1 MAKRHGAFLRELTLG
16 ALAALAALVLAA
28 CVVGA
33 PPASAAP
40 TEPTLTVAQLQAL
53 LDASPDGT
61 AQGYFNTV
69 LRGATIVRIPV
80 TVESVV
86 PYSIPEGS
94 LILFRARG
102 AAIEE
107 IGGIASGMSGSPLF
121 ITGGGDDKL
130 VGAVSYGDV
139 FTKGYLGLATPVEY
153 MARMEDT
160 FLPAGGTAALTR
172 AVHAA
177 GRTVTGVTVAA
188 SRDAA
193 FAVPRTVHTAVMAP
207 LAQMTVAGLPQNSAP
222 YKDVVRRLEAHGIDV
237 APYGAR
243 FAGGTDDFTAP
254 LVGGSSVA
262 VLLARGD
269 VIYGALGTVTWGD
282 GDRVVA
288 FGHPFMD
295 LGTVDAYLSNAY
307 VHGVWSSTMVPYK
320 VVSPGKL
327 RGSLLQDRG
336 SGIAGSIADTPEE
349 VPLTGAVT
357 LQPQGVVGSTAS
369 WIPQW
374 MIDGFPGGDGV
385 YLAADVLSA
394 AGYQASDNATCPG
407 GATTNTTVV
416 VEDADG
422 QRYTVTRANTWDDT
436 YDVLGM
442 LSWDTA
448 TMLQALTDDP
458 DGVAPAH
465 VVSVDL
471 TGSASPTR
479 SSARIVDVRFPK
491 GVKGGSTSPFEVE
504 LNLYGQTTPLV
515 LRGSLDL
522 PVGASPT
529 GTVNVYP
536 ASQDPAAQEGVAAL
550 ARSAANDGRQTVAE
564 RVKTLEEL
572 PTNDQLVVQYIPDG
586 LASKGA
592 PRTEAAADGSFKA
605 TLTAADRYVTGSLQR
620 RLGQLTLRVRPATV
634 RYLGSCTVSGVIAET
649 DGATKVDLF
658 TQAAGAPK
666 PTKLATVS
674 AGSNGV
680 GGAAFSYRLT
690 RLKRTT
696 KVIAV
701 WAGDER
707 ATGTS
712 ANVTVRVTKAGAVS
726 PR

>member
-1 MAKRHGAFLRELTLG
+1 MAKRHGTFLREPTLG

-40 TEPTLTVAQLQAL
+40 AEPTLTVAQLQAL

-86 PYSIPEGS
+86 PHSIPEGS

-121 ITGGGDDKL
+121 VTGSGDDKL

-153 MARMEDT
+153 MAWMEDT

-188 SRDAA
+188 SRGAA
-193 FAVPRTVHTAVMAP
+193 LAVPRAVHTAVMAP
-207 LAQMTVAGLPQNSAP
+207 LAQMAVAGLPQNSVP

-243 FAGGTDDFTAP
+243 FAGGTEDFTAP
-254 LVGGSSVA
+254 LVGGAALA
-262 VLLARGD
+262 VLLSRGD
-269 VIYGALGTVTWGD
+269 VIFGALGTVTWSD

-295 LGTVDAYLSNAY
+295 LGTLDAYLSNAY
-307 VHGVWSSTMVPYK
+307 VHGIWSSTMSPYK
-320 VVSPGKL
+320 VVSPGTL

-336 SGIAGSIADTPEE
+336 SGIAGSLADTPEE

-357 LQPQGVVGSTAS
+357 LQPQGVVGTTAS

-374 MIDGFPGGDGV
+374 MMNGFPGGDGV

-407 GATTNTTVV
+407 GATSSTTVI
-416 VEDADG
+416 VEDAGG
-422 QRYTVTRANTWDDT
+422 QRFTVTRANTWDDT

-448 TMLQALTDDP
+448 TMLQALTYDP

-491 GVKGGSTSPFEVE
+491 GVKGGSTSPFEIE
-504 LNLYGQTTPLV
+504 LNLFGQTAPLV

-522 PVGASPT
+522 PSGASST

-536 ASQDPAAQEGVAAL
+536 ASQGSATPEGDGAAL
-550 ARSAANDGRQTVAE
+550 PNDGRQTVAE

-586 LASKGA
+586 LESKGA

-658 TQAAGAPK
+658 TQASGATK

-674 AGSNGV
+674 AGSNGM
-680 GGAAFSYRLT
+680 GGATFSYRLT
-690 RLKRTT
+690 GLKRTT
-696 KVIAV
+696 KVTAV

-712 ANVTVRVTKAGAVS
+712 ASVTVRVTKAVAVS